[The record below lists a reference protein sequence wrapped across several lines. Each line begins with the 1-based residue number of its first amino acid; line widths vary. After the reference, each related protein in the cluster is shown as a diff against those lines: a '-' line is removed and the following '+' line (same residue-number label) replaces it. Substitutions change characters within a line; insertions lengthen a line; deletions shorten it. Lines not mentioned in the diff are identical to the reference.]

1 VWIWRQ
7 KVCWKYTPYF
17 LFFNTPLRRK
27 KIVGIESKSEA
38 PWVDRVYNKRT
49 CREVSPGLDAPRVA
63 GSFPNSPCEARWVR
77 ETSSHPSWVQS
88 RTHRTCKYVCFL
100 SHTPSHTHICSSS
113 RYIRRC
119 FVNIFQAKKITGLL
133 ILLYLRLYYLYCIF
147 SLVFLQ
153 S

>member
-17 LFFNTPLRRK
+17 LFFNTPLKRK

-49 CREVSPGLDAPRVA
+49 CREVSPGLDAPR
-63 GSFPNSPCEARWVR
+63 G